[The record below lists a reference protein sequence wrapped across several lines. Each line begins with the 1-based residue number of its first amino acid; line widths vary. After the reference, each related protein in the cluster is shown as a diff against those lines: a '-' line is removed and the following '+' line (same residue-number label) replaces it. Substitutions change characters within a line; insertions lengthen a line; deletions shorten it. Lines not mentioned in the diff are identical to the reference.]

1 MPILVGIDGTGSE
14 IVPGADRDKAYDVAF
29 ANSFV
34 KRICRQSTTTK
45 YFRGPVALGGG
56 MDNAIEGAVAYIK
69 ELNARMPNEPIL
81 LTGYSRGAAAVV
93 IVAKKL
99 KEADIKVRALLMFDC
114 VDRYIGGDAS
124 VVPNNVEF
132 IRHVIRDPAGRSRA
146 SFGND
151 GTKYNQ
157 PTNYETITMYMCTHG
172 GMGGTPWKKP
182 DDKKGTDLI
191 DEGAL
196 EAWVAP
202 GRREPVWT
210 YTTYISYD
218 QDVIGSKQVWAGVQN
233 FLKTHKFYT

>member
-56 MDNAIEGAVAYIK
+56 MNDAIEGAVSFIK

-99 KEADIKVRALLMFDC
+99 KEANIKVRALLMFDC

-124 VVPNNVEF
+124 VVPNNVEYV
-132 IRHVIRDPAGRSRA
+132 RHVIRDPAGRSRR

-151 GTKYNQ
+151 GMKYNPPTKYE
-157 PTNYETITMYMCTHG
+157 PYTKHMCTHG

-182 DDKKGTDLI
+182 DDKKGTDFI

-202 GRREPVWT
+202 GRNEPVWT

-218 QDVIGSKQVWAGVQN
+218 RDVEVSKEVWAAVQN

>member
-14 IVPGADRDKAYDVAF
+14 LVPGEGRDKAYDVAF

-56 MDNAIEGAVAYIK
+56 MNDAIVGAVSFIK
-69 ELNARMPNEPIL
+69 DLHKRMPNEPIL

-93 IVAKKL
+93 IVARKL
-99 KEADIKVRALLMFDC
+99 KEANIPVRALLMFDC
-114 VDRYIGGDAS
+114 VDRYLFDDAA
-124 VVPNNVEF
+124 VIPNNVEF
-132 IRHVIRDPAGRSRA
+132 VRHVIRDPAGRSRR

-151 GTKYNQ
+151 GTKYNP

-182 DDKKGTDLI
+182 NDKKGTDFI

-196 EAWVAP
+196 EAWIAP

-210 YTTYISYD
+210 YKTYITYD